1 MSEVPA
7 PCGPQPTEASWIATA
22 TGETCANCG
31 AAMHGAYC
39 YACGQPRKGSI
50 RPLSGIVA
58 DFLDTV
64 FNLDARTWRTLGPLY
79 FRPGFLSNEYFAGR
93 RVRYVTPLRLYFFLS
108 IVAFLVISASANI
121 DGVEVESAGAQRR
134 AAADVRE
141 ARAEGLVLGLRFVPE
156 EARDEIR
163 AEIARELAAEAAG
176 GEKRAADDGAIA
188 SGPRPAPPTPARPA
202 DSVRA
207 GTGGAAAGAQ
217 AERDDRP
224 PSITFGS
231 GKPWHR
237 TGNPLTFSWLSDDL
251 NAALNDEIAV
261 LVGKIDAL
269 EEDPRPFFKAL
280 FSIAPQALFFIL
292 PLFALLL
299 KLVYAFR
306 RRLYME
312 HMIVALHSHSFL
324 CLSLLVIVALAWLE
338 EKVSGVAFAQ
348 FVVGLSAAAA
358 GLWIPVH
365 LLVMQRRVYRQNWL
379 VTLLKFVV
387 VGICYVVLLAFG
399 LLAAMLVSLIFL

>member
-1 MSEVPA
+1 MSEAPTAPSPPA
-7 PCGPQPTEASWIATA
+7 TIASPVATA

-39 YACGQPRKGSI
+39 YACGQPRKGAI

-58 DFLDTV
+58 DFVDTV
-64 FNLDARTWRTLGPLY
+64 FSLDARTWRTLWPLY
-79 FRPGFLSNEYFAGR
+79 FKPGFLSNEYFAGR

-108 IVAFLVISASANI
+108 IVAFLVISASANFE
-121 DGVEVESAGAQRR
+121 GVQVEADGAQRR
-134 AAADVRE
+134 ATAD
-141 ARAEGLVLGLRFVPE
+141 ARAAHAGTAP
-156 EARDEIR
+156 
-163 AEIARELAAEAAG
+163 AAG
-176 GEKRAADDGAIA
+176 PQGER
-188 SGPRPAPPTPARPA
+188 
-202 DSVRA
+202 
-207 GTGGAAAGAQ
+207 
-217 AERDDRP
+217 EDRP
-224 PSITFGS
+224 PMITLGS
-231 GKPWHR
+231 DKPWHR
-237 TGNPLTFSWLSDDL
+237 TGNPLTFAWLSDDL

-269 EEDPRPFFKAL
+269 EEDPRPFFEEL

-312 HMIVALHSHSFL
+312 HMIVALHSHGFL

-338 EKVSGVAFAQ
+338 DRAADVAFAR

-358 GLWIPVH
+358 GLWIPIH
-365 LLVMQRRVYRQNWL
+365 LLVMQRRVYRQGWL

-399 LLAAMLVSLIFL
+399 LLAAILVSLIFL